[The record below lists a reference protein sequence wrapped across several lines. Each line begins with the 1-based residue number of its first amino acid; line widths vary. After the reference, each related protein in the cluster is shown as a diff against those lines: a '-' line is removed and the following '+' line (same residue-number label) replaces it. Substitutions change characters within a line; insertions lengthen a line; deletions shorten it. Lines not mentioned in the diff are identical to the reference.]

1 MRAVEL
7 SVCLITYNHAPYIEE
22 AIKSVLSQKLTLN
35 WELIISDDCSTD
47 GTQEIVRKYAD
58 RHPDLIRPFLRTE
71 NLGTWVHIVHVLKEA
86 RGEFVGYLEG
96 DDRYTD
102 NLKLQTQIEYLR
114 SHPDNVGC
122 FHDLTVVDEAGGLV
136 EESFLASQR
145 SSFKS
150 VLHQGDL
157 LQPGGVIGQINS
169 WVYRR
174 SYIDSPPRWLTE
186 FPLDK
191 SLAFYLATFGSWG
204 YIDKRMS
211 LYRLHG
217 GGIYSP
223 RPRHF
228 QNEMLLR
235 HILILYGVAEYRK
248 LYGRIL
254 QLRICHYCRELAQDY
269 RKISY
274 VKYVTYL
281 ARYLRHHPDK
291 ITAAKVLVKE
301 EALGRSLQR
310 RQPRTTDKLDD

>member
-58 RHPDLIRPFLRTE
+58 RHPDLIRPFLRTK

-96 DDRYTD
+96 DDGYTD

-114 SHPDNVGC
+114 SHPENVGC
-122 FHDLTVVDEAGGLV
+122 FHDLSVVDETGGIV

-174 SYIDSPPRWLTE
+174 LHIDTLPPWLTE

-191 SLAFYLATFGSWG
+191 SLAFYLAGFGGWG
-204 YIDKRMS
+204 YIDKKMS

-223 RPRHF
+223 QPKHR
-228 QNEMLLR
+228 QNQLLLR
-235 HILILYGVAEYRK
+235 HTKLLLEIPEYRQRYK
-248 LYGRIL
+248 DV
-254 QLRICHYCRELAQDY
+254 LRLKICHYSRELAQSY
-269 RKISY
+269 AAISY
-274 VKYVTYL
+274 ASYLKYL
-281 ARYLRHHPDK
+281 ATYLRHHPDK
-291 ITAAKVLVKE
+291 IAALKVLLKE
-301 EALGRSLQR
+301 EALGRGRES
-310 RQPRTTDKLDD
+310 